1 MAAKQI
7 LDKGITRT
15 IGTGAETKMKEPS
28 TNALKT
34 EVWKLKAPRKM
45 KHFFWQAL
53 SGYVAAAS
61 TLTERHCGSDPVC
74 Q

>member
-1 MAAKQI
+1 MKFGYAIAVEQRR
-7 LDKGITRT
+7 TRQLV
-15 IGTGAETKMKEPS
+15 EMKEPS